1 MAQKLLIIPM
11 LVLGLLLQAAATQA
25 DMPCASDPIQH
36 HGPDATSE
44 PTASTAHDHH
54 TMHVSSREEG
64 ADPHAQMPCCAE
76 GEAITC
82 FISGCV
88 SAAPAVPALSSA
100 HPLLNLRVTMDANVN
115 RLAIYASPPDG
126 IFRPPI
132 A

>member
-1 MAQKLLIIPM
+1 VAQKLLIIPM
-11 LVLGLLLQAAATQA
+11 LVLGLLLQAAAAQA
-25 DMPCASDPIQH
+25 AMPCASDPIQQ
-36 HGPDATSE
+36 HGADATSE
-44 PTASTAHDHH
+44 PAAGTVHAHH
-54 TMHVSSREEG
+54 TMHAPSQEQV
-64 ADPHAQMPCCAE
+64 ADPHAQMPCCVE
-76 GEAITC
+76 GEAISC

-100 HPLLNLRVTMDANVN
+100 NPFLNLRVTTAANVN